1 MIPANNN
8 CIFTYISDFIRRELK
23 KVSRPNELDHEKVSE
38 LFLDELQRD
47 FEEEKKYIVFL
58 ICAGFIPEEYAEDS
72 SEETLYSKL
81 IEAVVCDWAHRIGLS
96 ASLVKQKASKEDIT
110 ISFNDGNYIVCDAK
124 SFRLGRSQ
132 KAPNVKD
139 FVKPEAFKL
148 WINQY
153 ETKSTKGGLVTYPVL
168 HEWEKKSDVYKHCS
182 DKENPIV
189 MLPYRY
195 LALIYSKRKSFK
207 IESFL
212 SLWDYNKIFPSVANG
227 KENKKQYWEIIRK
240 QLSIILNIQS
250 SDIDQFDNEADKI
263 EEQYVDFIIQ
273 SLNDNKDLIENNV
286 KQEVDNLSEDVLR
299 EELFE
304 YRIKSETEDIQN
316 RIQRINR
323 FRKKNI
329 IYDFS

>member
-1 MIPANNN
+1 MVDNN
-8 CIFTYISDFIRRELK
+8 CIFTYIRDFIESELK
-23 KVSRPNELDHEKVSE
+23 KVSRLNELDHEKVSE
-38 LFLDELQRD
+38 DFLRKIKND
-47 FEEEKKYIVFL
+47 FTEDKKYMVFL
-58 ICAGFIPEEYAEDS
+58 ICTGFIPEEYAEDS

-110 ISFNDGNYIVCDAK
+110 ISFKNSNYIVCDAK

-153 ETKSTKGGLVTYPVL
+153 KTKGPKGGLVTYPVL
-168 HEWEKKSDVYKHCS
+168 HEWGKRSDVYKHCS

-195 LALIYSKRKSFK
+195 LALIYSKRESFN

-212 SLWDYNKIFPSVANG
+212 SLWDYNEVFPSVVDGN
-227 KENKKQYWEIIRK
+227 ENKKQYWEIVRGK
-240 QLSIILNIQS
+240 LSTILKIQS
-250 SDIDQFDNEADKI
+250 SDIELFDKEADKI

-273 SLNDNKDLIENNV
+273 SLKTNKDSIVNNV
-286 KQEVDNLSEDVLR
+286 KQEVDNLSEADLR

-304 YRIKSETEDIQN
+304 YRIKYETEDIQN